1 MISTFKTICSS
12 QNSKIPVVINNRGG
26 RVVKGDMMVI
36 TKEMLQVSS
45 VDPANVR
52 SGDVIYTLVPSAG
65 NPKQGEYKH
74 RIIPDIDRY
83 YHQIYSYQPR
93 W

>member
-1 MISTFKTICSS
+1 M
-12 QNSKIPVVINNRGG
+12 INNRGG

-65 NPKQGEYKH
+65 NPKQGEYRH
-74 RIIPDIDRY
+74 RIKPRETTH
-83 YHQIYSYQPR
+83 HQQGPIWATFGLLNFQNIT
-93 W
+93 